1 VNPDQYAAEL
11 MQMGGHVIGLTGIA
25 LSELSQTLKTISRD

>member
-25 LSELSQTLKTISRD
+25 RSALSQTFKTLTRN